1 MKISELAESI
11 ERIDEA
17 SEYSGLFREI
27 KKTFKRYP
35 TGGTRGYQIGIAI
48 QNALQDLSNE
58 GFLEQDDFAEL
69 FSFLDDVKSSELD

>member
-1 MKISELAESI
+1 MKFSELAESI

-35 TGGTRGYQIGIAI
+35 TGSTRGFQIGIA
-48 QNALQDLSNE
+48 LKHTFDDLSNE
-58 GFLEQDDFAEL
+58 GFLDDDDFAEL
-69 FSFLDDVKSSELD
+69 RSFLDDIIG